1 MQNKELTKDELIDY
15 VQQGMNPNLKN
26 WILFE
31 NGTHIF
37 FDETTSPNEIEVM
50 GVEKMEKF
58 GPVYAGSSAGDF
70 EVFTLNDG
78 LGWVVAGHGPRMYT
92 YVHPS
97 AMGNENPDDIGIGL
111 HGRSRRNM
119 DGLNPVIVCVSW
131 KGEVIKK

>member
-1 MQNKELTKDELIDY
+1 MQDNKLTKDELIDY
-15 VQQGMNPNLKN
+15 VQQGKNPKLKN

-37 FDETTSPNEIEVM
+37 FDETESADEIEVM
-50 GVEKMEKF
+50 GLEKMKKF

-92 YVHPS
+92 YV
-97 AMGNENPDDIGIGL
+97 PD
-111 HGRSRRNM
+111 SN
-119 DGLNPVIVCVSW
+119 
-131 KGEVIKK
+131 